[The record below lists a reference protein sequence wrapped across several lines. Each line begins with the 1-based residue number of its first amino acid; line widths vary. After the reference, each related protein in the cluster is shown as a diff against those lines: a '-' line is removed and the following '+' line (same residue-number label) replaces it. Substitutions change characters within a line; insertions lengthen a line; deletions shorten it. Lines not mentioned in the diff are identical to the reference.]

1 MKTAPRWQLLLGFFC
16 IYVLWGST
24 YLAIRIGVSTLPP
37 FFMGGIRF
45 IIAGSLLYGYS
56 RWRGAP
62 KPDREQWK
70 NAGIIGILLL
80 VIGNGAVAWAEQR
93 VDSGVASLLV
103 ATVPLWIVLG
113 EMVQGRRPE
122 LLQWIGVAIGLVGVG
137 ILVMPAAGATTEPI
151 DRVGAAVLIFGSFSW
166 TAGSLFSRTAR
177 LATPSSTA
185 SGMQMLCAGVIMSVV
200 SAVSGEWARVDIATI
215 SGESILALIYL
226 IVFGSI
232 IGFSTYMWLLSVAR
246 PAAVGTYAYV
256 NPLVAVFLGVVIA
269 GEKLPASATL
279 AMIVIVASV
288 ALVSLA
294 PYLKRKPSP
303 PAEVA

>member
-1 MKTAPRWQLLLGFFC
+1 MKAPRWQLLLGFLI

-24 YLAIRIGVSTLPP
+24 YLAIRFAVETIPP

-45 IIAGSLLYGYS
+45 IIAGSTLFGWS

-70 NAGIIGILLL
+70 NAAIIGVLLL
-80 VIGNGAVAWAEQR
+80 VIGNGAVAWSEQR

-122 LLQWIGVAIGLVGVG
+122 LLQWVGVAVGLIGVG
-137 ILVMPAAGATTEPI
+137 ILVMPAEGATTKPI
-151 DRVGAAVLIFGSFSW
+151 DPVGAAVLIFGSFSW
-166 TAGSLFSRTAR
+166 TAGSLFSRNAR
-177 LATPSSTA
+177 LATPSSAA
-185 SGMQMLCAGVIMSVV
+185 SGMQMLCAGVLMSLV
-200 SAVSGEWARVDIATI
+200 SVVSGEWSRLDISAIHGT
-215 SGESILALIYL
+215 SVLALIYL

-232 IGFSTYMWLLSVAR
+232 VGFSTYMWLLSVAR

-256 NPLVAVFLGVVIA
+256 NPLVAVFLGVVVA

-279 AMIVIVASV
+279 AMVVIVASV

-294 PYLKRKPSP
+294 PYMKKRSVP

>member
-1 MKTAPRWQLLLGFFC
+1 MKATRGQLMLGFLR

-24 YLAIRIGVSTLPP
+24 YLAIRFAVSTIPP
-37 FFMGGIRF
+37 FFMGGVRF
-45 IIAGSLLYGYS
+45 IIAGTLLFGWS

-70 NAGIIGILLL
+70 NAAIIGTLLL
-80 VIGNGAVAWAEQR
+80 VVGNGAVAWAEQR
-93 VDSGVASLLV
+93 VDSGVASLIV

-122 LLQWIGVAIGLVGVG
+122 ALQWIGVAVGLVGVG
-137 ILVMPAAGATTEPI
+137 ILVMPGEGATTNPI
-151 DRVGAAVLIFGSFSW
+151 DRVGAAALLFGSFSW

-200 SAVSGEWARVDIATI
+200 SAVSGEWSRVHPSTI
-215 SGESILALIYL
+215 SGASILALAYL

-232 IGFSTYMWLLSVAR
+232 VGFSTYMWLLSVAR
-246 PAAVGTYAYV
+246 PVAVGTYAYV
-256 NPLVAVFLGVVIA
+256 NPLVAVFLGVVVA
-269 GEKLPASATL
+269 GEHLPASATL

-294 PYLKRKPSP
+294 PYLKKRAPK
-303 PAEVA
+303 PAELA

>member
-1 MKTAPRWQLLLGFFC
+1 MKATRWQLLLGFLC
-16 IYVLWGST
+16 IYFLWGST
-24 YLAIRIGVSTLPP
+24 YLAIRLGVATIPP
-37 FFMGGIRF
+37 FLMGGVRF
-45 IIAGSLLYGYS
+45 IIAGSLLFGWS
-56 RWRGAP
+56 RWRGAAR
-62 KPDREQWK
+62 PDREHWK
-70 NAGIIGILLL
+70 NATIVGTLLL

-122 LLQWIGVAIGLVGVG
+122 LLQWIGVAVGLGGVA
-137 ILVMPAAGATTEPI
+137 ILVMPSGNAAAVPI
-151 DRVGAAVLIFGSFSW
+151 NRTGAAVLICGSLSW
-166 TAGSLFSRTAR
+166 TIGSLFSRSAR
-177 LATPSSTA
+177 LATPSSLA
-185 SGMQMLCAGVIMSVV
+185 SGMQMLCAGVLMSLV
-200 SAVSGEWARVDIATI
+200 SVVSGEWSRVDLAAI
-215 SGESILALIYL
+215 STSSILALGYL

-256 NPLVAVFLGVVIA
+256 NPLVAVFLGVMVA

-279 AMIVIVASV
+279 AMIVIVTSV

-294 PYLKRKPSP
+294 PYLKKRPVP
-303 PAEVA
+303 PTEPA

>member
-1 MKTAPRWQLLLGFFC
+1 MKATRWQLLLGFLC

-24 YLAIRIGVSTLPP
+24 YLAIRLGVATIPP
-37 FFMGGIRF
+37 FLMGGVRF
-45 IIAGSLLYGYS
+45 IIAGSLLFGWS
-56 RWRGAP
+56 RWRGAAA
-62 KPDREQWK
+62 PDREQWK
-70 NAGIIGILLL
+70 NAVIVGTLLL

-122 LLQWIGVAIGLVGVG
+122 LLQWIGVAVGLGGVA
-137 ILVMPAAGATTEPI
+137 ILVMPSGNATVEPI
-151 DRVGAAVLIFGSFSW
+151 DRTGAAVLMCGSLSW
-166 TAGSLFSRTAR
+166 TVGSLFSRTAR
-177 LATPSSTA
+177 LATPSSLA
-185 SGMQMLCAGVIMSVV
+185 SGMQMLCAGVLMSLISVI
-200 SAVSGEWARVDIATI
+200 SGEWSRVDLGAI
-215 SGESILALIYL
+215 STSSILALGYL

-279 AMIVIVASV
+279 AMIVIVTSV

-294 PYLKRKPSP
+294 PYLKKRPVPPSE
-303 PAEVA
+303 AL

>member
-1 MKTAPRWQLLLGFFC
+1 MKATRWQLLLGFLC

-24 YLAIRIGVSTLPP
+24 YLAIRLGVATIPP
-37 FFMGGIRF
+37 FLMGGVRF
-45 IIAGSLLYGYS
+45 IIAGSLLFGWS
-56 RWRGAP
+56 RWRGAAA
-62 KPDREQWK
+62 PDREQWK
-70 NAGIIGILLL
+70 NAVIVGTLLL

-122 LLQWIGVAIGLVGVG
+122 LLQWIGVAVGLGGVA
-137 ILVMPAAGATTEPI
+137 ILVMPSGNATVEPI
-151 DRVGAAVLIFGSFSW
+151 DRTGAAVLMCGSLSW
-166 TAGSLFSRTAR
+166 TVGSLFSRTAR
-177 LATPSSTA
+177 LATPSSLA
-185 SGMQMLCAGVIMSVV
+185 SGMQMLCAGVLMSLISVI
-200 SAVSGEWARVDIATI
+200 SGEWSRVDLCAI
-215 SGESILALIYL
+215 STSSILALGYL

-279 AMIVIVASV
+279 AMIVIVTSV

-294 PYLKRKPSP
+294 PYLKKRSVPPSE
-303 PAEVA
+303 AL